1 MYQRL
6 ESWCLLCHQSCAA
19 STGLLHRG
27 RAHRGQSLHSSRGL
41 SPSRSVRSN
50 GRCQRVD
57 DSYSPSQPLLHSQ
70 SGGTGE
76 PRRHRCALRAGC
88 DASGGTARASA
99 PGKGQRR
106 LVVCEDGQL
115 APVAWAQPCRIISAP
130 VGRARPPPRTTRTA
144 PRSPRGSSR
153 HSAERE
159 NLRGPRAAAAIA
171 GRRGGAAVAGA
182 AERVEHDVDRR
193 RGVVHGHAALP
204 RLRQRPQRRA
214 RRPRQRHLRRRVARA
229 GRCPDSLRL
238 QLKGQRL
245 RRADAYPY
253 CRGYA
258 PAAATPAPCRPS
270 IVGGEA
276 RGSRQRPAGQIRRRC
291 CHVRRRVRPHT
302 QEAGRTHVG
311 VH

>member
-1 MYQRL
+1 M
-6 ESWCLLCHQSCAA
+6 
-19 STGLLHRG
+19 
-27 RAHRGQSLHSSRGL
+27 
-41 SPSRSVRSN
+41 
-50 GRCQRVD
+50 
-57 DSYSPSQPLLHSQ
+57 LHSQ

-144 PRSPRGSSR
+144 PRSPPGPAGWGSSR

-276 RGSRQRPAGQIRRRC
+276 RGSRQRPDQTAAAMC
-291 CHVRRRVRPHT
+291 VAASVPTHEKRVEHTWVYIKGRGRGAAPPGGRPSSPRPRPPSPHPAPYHPFT
-302 QEAGRTHVG
+302 PTPPHSSPTTSTTWRVQHACPG
-311 VH
+311 